1 LYYLYRK
8 QGRIKL
14 PDSCHEQSGKTGA
27 RVFCQIR
34 PSLEKQWVKADDEYI
49 TDREMKGLQ
58 RGNKDSIYLVNT
70 DEGAQ
75 EGPQL
80 EVVLVVE

>member
-1 LYYLYRK
+1 M
-8 QGRIKL
+8 
-14 PDSCHEQSGKTGA
+14 
-27 RVFCQIR
+27 
-34 PSLEKQWVKADDEYI
+34 KADDEYI